1 MEAFEKKTIK
11 ACRDYTYTYYTI
23 DGDPSVPALFLQ
35 HS

>member
-23 DGDPSVPALFLQ
+23 DSDPSLSAPFLQ